1 MISLIV
7 LAFLFPTTT
16 KNWNWVNDWKWWHT
30 FAPKTTMALLSDG
43 NSEHFA
49 RALKKNIFYIYLK
62 KNIINVYHYHI
73 KILSDSRLIP
83 THTMLDQNNY
93 KQGKRKME
101 RSRVAMKCEK
111 SIWNPGPPLT
121 SILPFFLRK
130 VMTQNYKLIQDT
142 Q

>member
-1 MISLIV
+1 
-7 LAFLFPTTT
+7 
-16 KNWNWVNDWKWWHT
+16 
-30 FAPKTTMALLSDG
+30 MALLSDG

-62 KNIINVYHYHI
+62 KNIINVYHYHF

-101 RSRVAMKCEK
+101 RSRLKRIENEK
-111 SIWNPGPPLT
+111 
-121 SILPFFLRK
+121 K
-130 VMTQNYKLIQDT
+130 VNEEAEKL
-142 Q
+142 